1 MVNNLQIGLNG
12 RFFPN
17 NWRPAL
23 EEITFAAACGFRTI
37 QFPGKE
43 EGLGATHLGAEL
55 PVVRQALLENR
66 LVAVMEIIVRV
77 DSQGV
82 TVSGRN
88 PLQVLEANLPAIS
101 GLGCACVHFH
111 FVPLA
116 SVADGAMT
124 DLEARLLPYLAEG
137 ASLGQQNDFR
147 FGFEHNEPSVGLF
160 STPLVC
166 AEALAAIP
174 ALSFVWDLNHTS
186 PQDVEGFAT
195 LIPRL
200 SMLHVSDTLWPETNY
215 HLPLGLGNLDFSA
228 YCRRLRQGN
237 FSGPAI
243 LEIGGLP
250 KSGGYGRDT
259 DEALRQSLQYLEEA
273 NSAAYLIQ
281 PATPE

>member
-1 MVNNLQIGLNG
+1 MFDNLQIGLNG

-23 EEITFAAACGFRTI
+23 EEIAFAAACGFRAI

-43 EGLGATHLGAEL
+43 EGLGAVHLGADL
-55 PVVRQALLENR
+55 PVIRQVLVENE
-66 LVAVMEIIVRV
+66 LVAVMEIIVWV

-101 GLGCACVHFH
+101 GLSCACVHFH

-116 SVADGAMT
+116 SVAAGAMS

-137 ASLGQQNDFR
+137 ASLGQQHGFR

-166 AEALAAIP
+166 AEALIAIP
-174 ALSFVWDLNHTS
+174 GLSFVWDLNHTA

-195 LIPRL
+195 LIPQL
-200 SMLHVSDTLWPETNY
+200 SMLHVSDTVWPETNY
-215 HLPLGLGNLDFSA
+215 HLPLGQGNLDFSA
-228 YCRRLRQGN
+228 YCRRLRQGS

-259 DEALRQSLQYLEEA
+259 DEALAQSLWYLERV
-273 NSAAYLIQ
+273 NNKINRLD
-281 PATPE
+281 